1 MAAPIKIKAHGWV
14 LLPAAVLLLIYQV
27 LNIGVDP
34 RGLGILD
41 TAILPILT
49 IAAIVCAVIFSGKKL
64 FFYLLL
70 AGAYFLPNLAV
81 LVLYARTEFSFGI
94 DWLFKV
100 VLGNFLPV
108 NYLFWSEWSDNTIL
122 LLDLVIILL
131 IVSLVLS
138 FFDRSSTTAPK
149 KSTSPAVVNS
159 PKRTQQ
165 TGAQIE
171 GDAVA
176 QIEKLGDLLKKGLIT
191 QGEFESKKKQIL
203 GI

>member
-27 LNIGVDP
+27 LNIGVDS
-34 RGLGILD
+34 GLGILD

-64 FFYLLL
+64 FFYLAL
-70 AGAYFLPNLAV
+70 AGAYFFPNLAV

-108 NYLFWSEWSDNTIL
+108 NYLFWSEWFGNIIL

>member
-64 FFYLLL
+64 FFYLAL
-70 AGAYFLPNLAV
+70 AGAYFFPNLAV
-81 LVLYARTEFSFGI
+81 LVLYPRTELSLGI
-94 DWLFKV
+94 DWLFKA

-108 NYLFWSEWSDNTIL
+108 NYLFWPDWGINL
-122 LLDLVIILL
+122 LLDLAKILL

>member
-1 MAAPIKIKAHGWV
+1 MAAPINIKAHGWV

-27 LNIGVDP
+27 LNIGVDS
-34 RGLGILD
+34 GLGILD

-64 FFYLLL
+64 FFYLSL
-70 AGAYFLPNLAV
+70 AGAYFFPNLAV

-108 NYLFWSEWSDNTIL
+108 NYLFWSEWEYMIL

>member
-1 MAAPIKIKAHGWV
+1 MAAPLKIKAHGWV

-27 LNIGVDP
+27 LNIGISS
-34 RGLGILD
+34 GLGILD

-64 FFYLLL
+64 FFYPSL

-81 LVLYARTEFSFGI
+81 LVLYARNDFSFGI

-108 NYLFWSEWSDNTIL
+108 NYLFWSDWSDNTIL

-149 KSTSPAVVNS
+149 KSTSSAVLNS

>member
-1 MAAPIKIKAHGWV
+1 M
-14 LLPAAVLLLIYQV
+14 
-27 LNIGVDP
+27 
-34 RGLGILD
+34 
-41 TAILPILT
+41 
-49 IAAIVCAVIFSGKKL
+49 
-64 FFYLLL
+64 
-70 AGAYFLPNLAV
+70 
-81 LVLYARTEFSFGI
+81 
-94 DWLFKV
+94 
-100 VLGNFLPV
+100 
-108 NYLFWSEWSDNTIL
+108 IL

>member
-14 LLPAAVLLLIYQV
+14 LLPAAILLLIYQV
-27 LNIGVDP
+27 LNIGVSS
-34 RGLGILD
+34 GLGILD

-49 IAAIVCAVIFSGKKL
+49 IATIVCAVIFSGKKL

-70 AGAYFLPNLAV
+70 AGAYFLLNLAV

-94 DWLFKV
+94 DWLLKV

-108 NYLFWSEWSDNTIL
+108 NYLFWSDWSGNTIL